1 MYVAPFSLSSFSVSH
16 LHPSLPTYLYVHFS
30 TLESFKLSSTWASRT
45 SVHIHARVFR
55 VFALVYV
62 LVRLVASQT
71 LANQPII
78 AYLFINLPLHFQ
90 RSIPSFSI
98 VISYFYSVFFFL
110 SSKSRTRIVPIIF
123 VLPTCFSTNF
133 IAITIRLH
141 SDDRLILI
149 TIVYRFVKRVVYVG

>member
-98 VISYFYSVFFFL
+98 VISYFYSVFFSFL
-110 SSKSRTRIVPIIF
+110 SNLAPVSFRS
-123 VLPTCFSTNF
+123 FSTYLF
-133 IAITIRLH
+133 FH
-141 SDDRLILI
+141 EF
-149 TIVYRFVKRVVYVG
+149 YRDHDSSAFR

>member
-98 VISYFYSVFFFL
+98 VISYFYSVFFFPFFQI
-110 SSKSRTRIVPIIF
+110 SHPYRSDHFRR
-123 VLPTCFSTNF
+123 PTCFSTNF

>member
-1 MYVAPFSLSSFSVSH
+1 MQPFFSPSLTLKACVRCSLFSFLFLRFPS
-16 LHPSLPTYLYVHFS
+16 PSLPSHLFTYTSLHS
-30 TLESFKLSSTWASRT
+30 KALNSLPLGHSRT

-62 LVRLVASQT
+62 LVRLVASQI

-98 VISYFYSVFFFL
+98 VISYFYSVFFSFL
-110 SSKSRTRIVPIIF
+110 SNLAPVSFRS
-123 VLPTCFSTNF
+123 FSSTYLF
-133 IAITIRLH
+133 FH
-141 SDDRLILI
+141 EF
-149 TIVYRFVKRVVYVG
+149 YRDHDSSAFR

>member
-149 TIVYRFVKRVVYVG
+149 TIVYRIVKRVVYVG